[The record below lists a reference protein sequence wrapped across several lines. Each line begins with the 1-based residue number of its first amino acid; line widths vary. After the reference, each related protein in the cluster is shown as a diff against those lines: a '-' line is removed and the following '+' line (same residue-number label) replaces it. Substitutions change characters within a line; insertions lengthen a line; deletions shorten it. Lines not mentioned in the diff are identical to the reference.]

1 MENLGLDPKLIIS
14 QLINFAVFFFIF
26 SKFMAKPFMDY
37 VKKQKQ
43 TEQEREMLT
52 EGLRVREE
60 EITKEKEKAMKKA
73 KDEANKI
80 IAEAKEEGDQLIKAA
95 STKAQSQAD
104 EIVEK
109 ARTDIVRMKEDA
121 QKDMQKQVVDTSV
134 LLLNK
139 GLQEYLTEDARKSIT
154 KYILDNSSKALKV

>member
-43 TEQEREMLT
+43 TELEKEKLT
-52 EGLRVREE
+52 EGLRVREA
-60 EITKEKEKAMKKA
+60 EIEKEKEIAVKKA
-73 KDEANKI
+73 KEEAHKI
-80 IAEAKEEGDQLIKAA
+80 LAEAKADGEQLVKDA
-95 STKAQSQAD
+95 SSRAQIQADDIVTKAKS
-104 EIVEK
+104 
-109 ARTDIVRMKEDA
+109 DIVRMKEEA
-121 QKDMQKQVVDTSV
+121 QRDMQKQVVDTSV

-139 GLQEYLTEDARKSIT
+139 GLQEYLTEESRKSIT